1 MATLYELTEQANQ
14 LYELL
19 QNEIIDEQT
28 FTDTLEGM
36 GVEEKVESYCKII
49 KQLKADSDMFK
60 AEADRVS
67 AKKKQADNGAER
79 MKKALLE
86 FLIQSGQKKVK
97 AGTFSVTKT
106 SSQAVFISDESSLP
120 VTYLINQPPKVDK
133 AGIKKALKA
142 GEEVSGAEIVTN
154 ESVRIR

>member
-1 MATLYELTEQANQ
+1 MATLYELTEQASQ

-19 QNEIIDEQT
+19 QNEVIDEQI
-28 FTDTLEGM
+28 FADTLEGM

-49 KQLKADSDMFK
+49 KQLKADSDMYK

-67 AKKKQADNGAER
+67 AKKKQAENGAER

-86 FLIQSGQKKVK
+86 FLVQSGQKKVK
-97 AGTFSVTKT
+97 AGTFSVSKT
-106 SSQAVFISDESSLP
+106 SSQAVFISDESALP
-120 VTYLINQPPKVDK
+120 ATYLINQPPKVDK

-142 GEEVSGAEIVTN
+142 GEEVNGAEIVTN
-154 ESVRIR
+154 ESVRIS